1 MPFPGFANFYKLP
14 LNFVL
19 VAFGWFWLRL
29 VAFGWFWLILVAY
42 ILKTAK
48 VRTSCFRLIWHIK
61 ASFSGFS
68 HCKHDVLL
76 LQMRSF
82 FCNQTFFVKVAV
94 IFLLSYE
101 YFTDKRP
108 FLWVSD
114 LSDFIEGKTP
124 ANKPSTTCKR
134 CKRVPIFVQLYI
146 TWTILLQQ
154 IHARWLFKWD
164 VLHRK
169 ISCLMMAWLAN
180 KLKYPKNTSKL
191 TENLLNICSISV
203 RGMLNT
209 DKSPLKHLLKT
220 YRKLT

>member
-1 MPFPGFANFYKLP
+1 MFCSSKHYHFFAINSFLSKFSP
-14 LNFVL
+14 LFL
-19 VAFGWFWLRL
+19 FLMRD
-29 VAFGWFWLILVAY
+29 
-42 ILKTAK
+42 
-48 VRTSCFRLIWHIK
+48 
-61 ASFSGFS
+61 FSDIS
-68 HCKHDVLL
+68 
-76 LQMRSF
+76 
-82 FCNQTFFVKVAV
+82 
-94 IFLLSYE
+94 
-101 YFTDKRP
+101 P

-134 CKRVPIFVQLYI
+134 CRRVPIFVQLYI

-154 IHARWLFKWD
+154 IHALWLFKWD

-169 ISCLMMAWLAN
+169 ISCLAMACLAN

-191 TENLLNICSISV
+191 TENLLNICSISA

-209 DKSPLKHLLKT
+209 DKRPLKHLLKI